1 MFFYNARINF
11 YFERIFKIMRI
22 LLLFLIISFA
32 HSDILERDDVQNFI
46 KFAVDNSELTQAE
59 IESYLIKAKA
69 SKKAQ
74 TARQNQPEV
83 KATWDR
89 YRNRYLTFS
98 RINNGV
104 KFVEENFEILES
116 VEKDFGVSKFYVA
129 SIIGC
134 ETNYGSFLGTYNP
147 LDTIFTRAFEPKN
160 SFWQQELIE
169 LFILSKKY
177 NLDPKAI
184 KSSWS
189 GALGLGQ
196 FIPSSYNNYGVDYD
210 SDGIVDMYNSKKD
223 GIASVANYLK
233 ENGWKSGNY
242 VVSEVSVGEKY
253 EKLQDQAISELELPF
268 NLNNFKTRITANE
281 LLNEG
286 FEFEGKFNEKISPL
300 LVYEQG
306 KTKLYLGFDNFRVI
320 TKYNRSSKYALA
332 VHQLALEI
340 SKRFDD

>member
-1 MFFYNARINF
+1 MIRLF
-11 YFERIFKIMRI
+11 IM
-22 LLLFLIISFA
+22 LLTISYA
-32 HSDILERDDVQNFI
+32 HADILEREDVQNFI
-46 KFAVDNSELTQAE
+46 VLAVNSSELTKEE
-59 IESYLIKAKA
+59 IENYLIKAVP
-69 SKKAQ
+69 SEKAQ

-83 KATWDR
+83 KATWSR
-89 YRNRYLTFS
+89 YRNRYVTSS

-104 KFVEENFEILES
+104 KFVKENYEILES

-160 SFWQQELIE
+160 NFWQKELIQ

-177 NLDPKAI
+177 NLDPKSI

-196 FIPSSYNNYGVDYD
+196 FIPSSYNYYGVDYD
-210 SDGIVDMYNSKKD
+210 SDGMVDMYNSRKD

-233 ENGWKSGNY
+233 ENGWKRGSNA
-242 VVSEVSVGEKY
+242 VTEVSVGKKY
-253 EKLQDQAISELELPF
+253 EKLQDDEIAELELSF
-268 NLNNFKTRITANE
+268 DLNNFRTKITTTE

-286 FEFEGKFNEKISPL
+286 FKFKDEFNEKISPL

-340 SKRFDD
+340 SKRFDE

>member
-1 MFFYNARINF
+1 MIRLF
-11 YFERIFKIMRI
+11 IM
-22 LLLFLIISFA
+22 LLTISYA
-32 HSDILERDDVQNFI
+32 HADILEREDVQNFI
-46 KFAVDNSELTQAE
+46 NLAVNSSELTKEE
-59 IESYLIKAKA
+59 IEKYLIRAVP
-69 SKKAQ
+69 SEKAQ

-83 KATWDR
+83 KATWSR
-89 YRNRYLTFS
+89 YRNRYVTSS

-104 KFVEENFEILES
+104 KFVKENYEILES

-160 SFWQQELIE
+160 NFWQKELIQ

-177 NLDPKAI
+177 NLDPKSI

-196 FIPSSYNNYGVDYD
+196 FIPSSYNYYGVDYD
-210 SDGIVDMYNSKKD
+210 MDGMVDMYNSRKD

-233 ENGWKSGNY
+233 ENGWKRGSNA
-242 VVSEVSVGEKY
+242 VTEVSVGEKY
-253 EKLQDQAISELELPF
+253 EKLQDDEIAELELSF
-268 NLNNFKTRITANE
+268 DLNNFRTKITTTE

-286 FEFEGKFNEKISPL
+286 FKFKDEFNEKISPL

>member
-1 MFFYNARINF
+1 MM
-11 YFERIFKIMRI
+11 RIFLI
-22 LLLFLIISFA
+22 FLMISFSNA
-32 HSDILERDDVQNFI
+32 DVLERQDVQNFI
-46 KFAVDNSELTQAE
+46 KLAVETSELTRE
-59 IESYLIKAKA
+59 EVESFLIKAVP

-83 KATWDR
+83 KNTWNR
-89 YRNRYLTFS
+89 YRNRYVTSL

-104 KFVEENFEILES
+104 KFVKENYEILES
-116 VEKDFGVSKFYVA
+116 VEKDFGVSKFYIA

-160 SFWQQELIE
+160 SFWQKELIQ

-177 NLDPKAI
+177 NLDPKII

-196 FIPSSYNNYGVDYD
+196 FIPSSYISYGVDYD
-210 SDGIVDMYNSKKD
+210 NDGIVDMYNSKRD

-233 ENGWKSGNY
+233 ENGWKTNSKA
-242 VVSEVSVGEKY
+242 VLEVSTGSKYQDLRDDDIEK
-253 EKLQDQAISELELPF
+253 LELPF
-268 NLNNFKTRITANE
+268 KLNNFKTKVTDSE
-281 LLNEG
+281 LLEHG
-286 FEFEGKFNEKISPL
+286 FQFENKFDEKISPL

-340 SKRFDD
+340 EKRFDG

>member
-1 MFFYNARINF
+1 MIRLF
-11 YFERIFKIMRI
+11 IM
-22 LLLFLIISFA
+22 LLTISYA
-32 HSDILERDDVQNFI
+32 HADILEREDVQNFI
-46 KFAVDNSELTQAE
+46 KLAVNSSELTKEE
-59 IESYLIKAKA
+59 IENYLIKAVP
-69 SKKAQ
+69 SEKAQ

-83 KATWDR
+83 KATWSR
-89 YRNRYLTFS
+89 YRNRYVTSS

-104 KFVEENFEILES
+104 KFVKENYEILES

-160 SFWQQELIE
+160 NFWQKELIQ

-177 NLDPKAI
+177 NLDPKSI

-196 FIPSSYNNYGVDYD
+196 FIPSSYNYYGVDYD
-210 SDGIVDMYNSKKD
+210 MDGMVDMYNSRKD

-233 ENGWKSGNY
+233 ENGWKRGSNA
-242 VVSEVSVGEKY
+242 VTEVSVGEKY
-253 EKLQDQAISELELPF
+253 EKLQDDEIAELELSF
-268 NLNNFKTRITANE
+268 DLNNFRTKITTTE

-286 FEFEGKFNEKISPL
+286 FKFKDEFNEKISPL

>member
-1 MFFYNARINF
+1 M
-11 YFERIFKIMRI
+11 
-22 LLLFLIISFA
+22 LLTISYA
-32 HSDILERDDVQNFI
+32 HADILEREDVQNFI
-46 KFAVDNSELTQAE
+46 KLAVNSSELTKEE
-59 IESYLIKAKA
+59 IENYLIKAVP
-69 SKKAQ
+69 SEKAQ
-74 TARQNQPEV
+74 TARQNQPEL
-83 KATWDR
+83 KATWSR
-89 YRNRYLTFS
+89 YRNRYVTSS

-104 KFVEENFEILES
+104 KFVKENYEILES

-160 SFWQQELIE
+160 NFWQKELIQ

-177 NLDPKAI
+177 NLDPKSI

-196 FIPSSYNNYGVDYD
+196 FIPSSYNYYGVDYD
-210 SDGIVDMYNSKKD
+210 SDGMVDMYNSRKD

-233 ENGWKSGNY
+233 ENGWKRGSNA
-242 VVSEVSVGEKY
+242 VTEVSVGEKY
-253 EKLQDQAISELELPF
+253 EKLQDDEIAELELSF
-268 NLNNFKTRITANE
+268 DLNNFRTKITTTE

-286 FEFEGKFNEKISPL
+286 FKFKDEFNEKISPL

>member
-1 MFFYNARINF
+1 MIRLF
-11 YFERIFKIMRI
+11 IM
-22 LLLFLIISFA
+22 LLTISYA
-32 HSDILERDDVQNFI
+32 HADILEREDVQNFI
-46 KFAVDNSELTQAE
+46 KLAVNSSELTKEE
-59 IESYLIKAKA
+59 IENYLIKAVP
-69 SKKAQ
+69 SEKAQ

-83 KATWDR
+83 KATWTR
-89 YRNRYLTFS
+89 YRNRYVTSS

-104 KFVEENFEILES
+104 KFVKENYEILES

-160 SFWQQELIE
+160 NFWQKELIQ

-177 NLDPKAI
+177 NLDPKSI

-196 FIPSSYNNYGVDYD
+196 FIPSSYNYYGVDYD
-210 SDGIVDMYNSKKD
+210 SDGMVDMYNSRKD

-233 ENGWKSGNY
+233 ENGWKRGSNA
-242 VVSEVSVGEKY
+242 VTEVSVGEKY
-253 EKLQDQAISELELPF
+253 EKLQDDEIAELELSF
-268 NLNNFKTRITANE
+268 DLNNFRTKITTTE

-286 FEFEGKFNEKISPL
+286 FKFKDEFNEKISPL

>member
-1 MFFYNARINF
+1 MIRLFI
-11 YFERIFKIMRI
+11 I
-22 LLLFLIISFA
+22 LLTISYA
-32 HSDILERDDVQNFI
+32 HADILEREDVQNFI
-46 KFAVDNSELTQAE
+46 KLAVNSSELTKEE
-59 IESYLIKAKA
+59 IENYLIKAVPSEKD
-69 SKKAQ
+69 Q

-83 KATWDR
+83 KATWTR
-89 YRNRYLTFS
+89 YRNRYVTSS

-104 KFVEENFEILES
+104 KFVKENYEILES
-116 VEKDFGVSKFYVA
+116 VEKDFGVSKFYIA

-160 SFWQQELIE
+160 NFWQKELIQ

-177 NLDPKAI
+177 NLDPKSI

-196 FIPSSYNNYGVDYD
+196 FIPSSYNYYGVDYD
-210 SDGIVDMYNSKKD
+210 SDGMVDMYNSRKD

-233 ENGWKSGNY
+233 ENGWKRGSNA
-242 VVSEVSVGEKY
+242 VTEVSVGEKY
-253 EKLQDQAISELELPF
+253 EKLQDGEIAELELSF
-268 NLNNFKTRITANE
+268 DLNNFRTKITTTE

-286 FEFEGKFNEKISPL
+286 FKFKDEFNEKISPL

>member
-1 MFFYNARINF
+1 MM
-11 YFERIFKIMRI
+11 RIFLI
-22 LLLFLIISFA
+22 LLMISFSNA
-32 HSDILERDDVQNFI
+32 DVLERQDVQNFI
-46 KFAVDNSELTQAE
+46 KLAVETSELTRE
-59 IESYLIKAKA
+59 EVESFLIKAVP

-83 KATWDR
+83 KNTWNR
-89 YRNRYLTFS
+89 YRNRYVTSL

-104 KFVEENFEILES
+104 KFVKENYEILES
-116 VEKDFGVSKFYVA
+116 VEKDFGVSKFYIA

-160 SFWQQELIE
+160 SFWQKELIQ

-177 NLDPKAI
+177 NLDPKII

-233 ENGWKSGNY
+233 ENGWKSGNN

>member
-1 MFFYNARINF
+1 MF
-11 YFERIFKIMRI
+11 
-22 LLLFLIISFA
+22 LTISYA
-32 HSDILERDDVQNFI
+32 HADILEREDVQNFI
-46 KFAVDNSELTQAE
+46 KLAVNSSELTKKE
-59 IESYLIKAKA
+59 IENYLIKAVP
-69 SKKAQ
+69 SEKAQ

-83 KATWDR
+83 KATWTR
-89 YRNRYLTFS
+89 YRNRYVTSS

-104 KFVEENFEILES
+104 KFIKENYEILES
-116 VEKDFGVSKFYVA
+116 VEKDFGVSKFYIA

-160 SFWQQELIE
+160 NFWQKELIQ

-177 NLDPKAI
+177 NLDPKSI

-196 FIPSSYNNYGVDYD
+196 FIPSSYNYYGVDYD
-210 SDGIVDMYNSKKD
+210 SDGMVDMYNSRKD

-233 ENGWKSGNY
+233 ENGWKRGSNA
-242 VVSEVSVGEKY
+242 VTEVSVGEKY
-253 EKLQDQAISELELPF
+253 EKLQDDEIAELELPF
-268 NLNNFKTRITANE
+268 DLNNFRTKITTTE

-286 FEFEGKFNEKISPL
+286 FKFKDEFNEKISPL

>member
-1 MFFYNARINF
+1 
-11 YFERIFKIMRI
+11 MRI

-46 KFAVDNSELTQAE
+46 KFAVDNSELTQVE

-223 GIASVANYLK
+223 GIVANYLK
-233 ENGWKSGNY
+233 ENGWKSGNN

-281 LLNEG
+281 LLKEG

>member
-1 MFFYNARINF
+1 MIRLLIMF
-11 YFERIFKIMRI
+11 
-22 LLLFLIISFA
+22 LTISYA
-32 HSDILERDDVQNFI
+32 QADILEREDVQSFI
-46 KFAVDNSELTQAE
+46 RLAVNSSELTKEE
-59 IESYLIKAKA
+59 IENYLIRAVP

-83 KATWDR
+83 KATWNR
-89 YRNRYLTFS
+89 YRNRYVTSS

-104 KFVEENFEILES
+104 KFVKENYEILHS

-134 ETNYGSFLGTYNP
+134 ETNYGTFLGTYNP

-160 SFWQQELIE
+160 NFWQKELIE

-196 FIPSSYNNYGVDYD
+196 FIPSSYNYYGIDYD
-210 SDGIVDMYNSKKD
+210 SDGMVDMYNSRKD
-223 GIASVANYLK
+223 GIASVANYLR
-233 ENGWKSGNY
+233 ENGWKKGSKA
-242 VVSEVSVGEKY
+242 VSEVSVGEKY
-253 EKLQDQAISELELPF
+253 EKLQDDAIAELELPF
-268 NLNNFKTRITANE
+268 DLNNFRTKVSSTE

-286 FEFEGKFNEKISPL
+286 FKFKDTFNEKITPL

-332 VHQLALEI
+332 VHQLAFEI
-340 SKRFDD
+340 SKRFDG

>member
-1 MFFYNARINF
+1 MIRLFI
-11 YFERIFKIMRI
+11 I
-22 LLLFLIISFA
+22 LLTISYA
-32 HSDILERDDVQNFI
+32 HADILEREDVQNFI
-46 KFAVDNSELTQAE
+46 KLAVNSSELTKEE
-59 IESYLIKAKA
+59 IENYLIKAVP
-69 SKKAQ
+69 SEKAQ

-83 KATWDR
+83 KATWTR
-89 YRNRYLTFS
+89 YRNRYVTSS

-104 KFVEENFEILES
+104 KFVKENYEILES
-116 VEKDFGVSKFYVA
+116 VEKDFGVSKFYIA

-160 SFWQQELIE
+160 NFWQKELIQ

-177 NLDPKAI
+177 NLDPKSI

-196 FIPSSYNNYGVDYD
+196 FIPSSYNYYGIDYD
-210 SDGIVDMYNSKKD
+210 SDGMVDMYNSRKD

-233 ENGWKSGNY
+233 ENGWKRGSNA
-242 VVSEVSVGEKY
+242 VTEVSVGEKY
-253 EKLQDQAISELELPF
+253 EKLQDDEIAELELSF
-268 NLNNFKTRITANE
+268 DLNNFRTKTTTTE

-286 FEFEGKFNEKISPL
+286 FKFEDEFNEKISPL

>member
-1 MFFYNARINF
+1 MIRLLIMF
-11 YFERIFKIMRI
+11 
-22 LLLFLIISFA
+22 LTISYA
-32 HSDILERDDVQNFI
+32 HADILEREDVQSFI
-46 KFAVDNSELTQAE
+46 RLAVNSSELTKEE
-59 IESYLIKAKA
+59 IENYLIRAVP

-83 KATWDR
+83 KATWNR
-89 YRNRYLTFS
+89 YRNRYVTSS

-104 KFVEENFEILES
+104 KFVKENYEILDS

-160 SFWQQELIE
+160 NFWQKELIE

-196 FIPSSYNNYGVDYD
+196 FIPSSYNYYGVDYD
-210 SDGIVDMYNSKKD
+210 SDGMVDMYNSRKD
-223 GIASVANYLK
+223 GIASVANYLR
-233 ENGWKSGNY
+233 ENGWKKGSKA
-242 VVSEVSVGEKY
+242 VSEVSVGEKY
-253 EKLQDQAISELELPF
+253 EKLQDDAIAELELPF
-268 NLNNFKTRITANE
+268 DLNNFRTKVSTTE

-286 FEFEGKFNEKISPL
+286 FKFKDTFNEKITPL

-332 VHQLALEI
+332 VHQLAFEI
-340 SKRFDD
+340 SKRFDG

>member
-1 MFFYNARINF
+1 M
-11 YFERIFKIMRI
+11 MRI
-22 LLLFLIISFA
+22 LIMFLIISFA
-32 HSDILERDDVQNFI
+32 HSDILNRADVQDFI
-46 KFAVDNSELTQAE
+46 KLAVESSELTKEE
-59 IESYLIKAKA
+59 IENYLVKAVA
-69 SKKAQ
+69 SEKAQ

-83 KATWDR
+83 KATWSR
-89 YRNRYLTFS
+89 YRNRYVTSS

-104 KFVEENFEILES
+104 KFVKENFKILES
-116 VEKDFGVSKFYVA
+116 VERDFGVSKFYIA

-160 SFWQQELIE
+160 SFWQTELIQ
-169 LFILSKKY
+169 LFILSKEY
-177 NLDPKAI
+177 NLDPKTI

-196 FIPSSYNNYGVDYD
+196 FIPSSYNYYGVDYD
-210 SDGIVDMYNSKKD
+210 GDGMVDMYNSRKD

-233 ENGWKSGNY
+233 ENGWKTNSFA
-242 VVSEVSVGEKY
+242 VSEVTVGEKFGR
-253 EKLQDQAISELELPF
+253 LQDDDIAKLELPF
-268 NLNNFKTRITANE
+268 NLNNFRTKITVND
-281 LLNEG
+281 LLKEG
-286 FEFEGKFNEKISPL
+286 FEFDDKFSERISPL

-340 SKRFDD
+340 SKRFDE

>member
-1 MFFYNARINF
+1 M
-11 YFERIFKIMRI
+11 
-22 LLLFLIISFA
+22 ISFSNA
-32 HSDILERDDVQNFI
+32 DVLERQDVQNFI
-46 KFAVDNSELTQAE
+46 KLAVETSELTRE
-59 IESYLIKAKA
+59 EVESFLIKAVP

-83 KATWDR
+83 KNTWNR
-89 YRNRYLTFS
+89 YRNRYVTSL

-104 KFVEENFEILES
+104 KFVKENYEILES
-116 VEKDFGVSKFYVA
+116 VEKDFGVSKFYIA

-160 SFWQQELIE
+160 SFWQKELIQ

-177 NLDPKAI
+177 NLDPKII

-196 FIPSSYNNYGVDYD
+196 FIPSSYISYGVDYD
-210 SDGIVDMYNSKKD
+210 NDGIVDMYNSKRD

-233 ENGWKSGNY
+233 ENGWKTNSKA
-242 VVSEVSVGEKY
+242 VLEVSTGSKYQDLRDDDIEK
-253 EKLQDQAISELELPF
+253 LELPF
-268 NLNNFKTRITANE
+268 KLNNFKTKVTDSE
-281 LLNEG
+281 LLEHG
-286 FEFEGKFNEKISPL
+286 FQFENKFDEKISPL

-340 SKRFDD
+340 EKRLDG

>member
-1 MFFYNARINF
+1 MIRF
-11 YFERIFKIMRI
+11 
-22 LLLFLIISFA
+22 LLIVLLSFNVN
-32 HSDILERDDVQNFI
+32 SNVLEREDIKAFI
-46 KFAVDNSELTQAE
+46 KFATETSDLTE
-59 IESYLIKAKA
+59 EEVKNYLVEAVP
-69 SKKAQ
+69 SKKAE

-89 YRNRYLTFS
+89 YRNRYVTSS

-104 KFVEENFEILES
+104 KFVKNNFDILEK
-116 VEKDFGVSKFYVA
+116 VENEFGVSKFYIA

-134 ETNYGSFLGTYNP
+134 ETNYGSYLGTYNP

-160 SFWQQELIE
+160 TFWQKELIQ

-177 NLDPKAI
+177 NFDPKAI

-196 FIPSSYNNYGVDYD
+196 FIPSSYNFYGVDYD
-210 SDGIVDMYNSKKD
+210 NDGAVDMYNSRKD

-233 ENGWKSGNY
+233 GNGWKENSNA
-242 VVSEVSVGEKY
+242 VSEVDVSKKY
-253 EKLQDQAISELELPF
+253 QELNDEDISALELPF
-268 NLNNFKTRITANE
+268 NLNNFRTKITTTD
-281 LLNEG
+281 LDNEG
-286 FEFEGKFNEKISPL
+286 FEIKKVFEEKISPL

-332 VHQLALEI
+332 VHQLAVEI
-340 SKRFDD
+340 SKRFDE

>member
-1 MFFYNARINF
+1 MIRLF
-11 YFERIFKIMRI
+11 IM
-22 LLLFLIISFA
+22 LLTISYA
-32 HSDILERDDVQNFI
+32 HADILEREDVQNFI
-46 KFAVDNSELTQAE
+46 KLAVNSSELTKEE
-59 IESYLIKAKA
+59 IENYLIKAVP
-69 SKKAQ
+69 SEKAQ

-83 KATWDR
+83 KATWTR
-89 YRNRYLTFS
+89 YRNRYVTSS

-104 KFVEENFEILES
+104 KFIKENYEILES
-116 VEKDFGVSKFYVA
+116 VEKDFGVSKFYIA

-160 SFWQQELIE
+160 NFWQKELIQ

-177 NLDPKAI
+177 NLDPKSI

-196 FIPSSYNNYGVDYD
+196 FIPSSYNYYGVDYD
-210 SDGIVDMYNSKKD
+210 SDGMVDMYNSRKD

-233 ENGWKSGNY
+233 ENGWKRGSNA
-242 VVSEVSVGEKY
+242 VTEVSVGEKY
-253 EKLQDQAISELELPF
+253 EKLQDDEIAELELPF
-268 NLNNFKTRITANE
+268 DLNNFRTKITTTE

-286 FEFEGKFNEKISPL
+286 FKFKDEFNEKISPL

-306 KTKLYLGFDNFRVI
+306 KTKLYLGFDNF
-320 TKYNRSSKYALA
+320 
-332 VHQLALEI
+332 
-340 SKRFDD
+340 

>member
-1 MFFYNARINF
+1 MIRLF
-11 YFERIFKIMRI
+11 IM
-22 LLLFLIISFA
+22 LLTISYA
-32 HSDILERDDVQNFI
+32 QADILKREDVQNFI
-46 KFAVDNSELTQAE
+46 KLAVNSSELTKEE
-59 IESYLIKAKA
+59 IENYLIKAVP
-69 SKKAQ
+69 SEKAQ

-83 KATWDR
+83 KATWTR
-89 YRNRYLTFS
+89 YRNRYVTSS

-104 KFVEENFEILES
+104 KFVKENYEILES

-160 SFWQQELIE
+160 NFWQKELIQ

-177 NLDPKAI
+177 NLDPKSI

-196 FIPSSYNNYGVDYD
+196 FIPSSYNYYGVDYD
-210 SDGIVDMYNSKKD
+210 SDGMVDMYNSRKD

-233 ENGWKSGNY
+233 ENGWKRGSNA
-242 VVSEVSVGEKY
+242 VTEVSVGEKY
-253 EKLQDQAISELELPF
+253 EKLQDDEIGELELSF
-268 NLNNFKTRITANE
+268 DLNNFRTKITTTE

-286 FEFEGKFNEKISPL
+286 FKFKDEFNEKISPL